1 MTVLLWGRFV
11 LLAAL
16 AGLAALYVWSEV
28 ARRE

>member
-1 MTVLLWGRFV
+1 MTALLWGRFL

-16 AGLAALYVWSEV
+16 AAATAMFVWAEV